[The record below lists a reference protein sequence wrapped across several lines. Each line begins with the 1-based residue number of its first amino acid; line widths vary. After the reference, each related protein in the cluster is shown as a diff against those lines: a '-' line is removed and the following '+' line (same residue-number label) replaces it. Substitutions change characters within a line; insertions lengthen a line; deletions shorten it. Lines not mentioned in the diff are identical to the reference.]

1 MPLDFTPG
9 ETPRIAA
16 PRLRHNLVIADA
28 RPLIAVTMGDPA
40 GVGPEITAKA
50 LRNPEMRAVCRAF
63 VVGDLQTMRRAAEA
77 ISAPVVPI
85 DPDSVVSDTDTIQV
99 YDPWERD
106 LSDLRMGTMSPQAGA
121 AAAQAVIAAT
131 QLALEDRVAAIVTAP
146 INKAAINTAGYHYAG
161 HTELLADLTDS
172 PGARM
177 LLVAPGLRVIHNS
190 THVSLREAIERVT
203 RENVRHAIGLLN
215 ETLQLM
221 AIANPRLAVCGLNPH
236 AGEGGLFGHE
246 DDTFIRPAIEDA
258 RIDGLD
264 VTGPEPG
271 DTVFNRA
278 RNGAF
283 DGVVAMYHDQGHVAV
298 KVAGF
303 FDGVNVSVGLPII
316 RTSVDHGTAFDI
328 AGQGIA
334 RADSM
339 EMAIEI
345 AATMAASARRRAAT
359 ETA

>member
-1 MPLDFTPG
+1 MTS
-9 ETPRIAA
+9 RSAIQ
-16 PRLRHNLVIADA
+16 

-50 LRNPEMRAVCRAF
+50 LANPKIRAICRAV
-63 VVGDLQTMRRAAEA
+63 VVGDLGTMDRAAGAVGVNVAAADPDALDRE
-77 ISAPVVPI
+77 IDEIQVHDPWRRDLREAPV
-85 DPDSVVSDTDTIQV
+85 
-99 YDPWERD
+99 
-106 LSDLRMGTMSPQAGA
+106 GTVDARSGA
-121 AAAQAVIAAT
+121 AAAEAVIEAT
-131 QLALEDRVAAIVTAP
+131 KLALKGRVAAIVTAP
-146 INKAAINTAGYHYAG
+146 INKAAINAAGFHYAG

-190 THVSLREAIERVT
+190 THVSLREAIDRVT
-203 RENVRHAIGLLN
+203 RENVRHVIGLLD
-215 ETLQLM
+215 ETLRMM
-221 AIANPRLAVCGLNPH
+221 AIERPRLAVCGLNPH

-246 DDTFIRPAIEDA
+246 DDAFIRPAIDDA
-258 RIDGLD
+258 RNDGLD

-303 FDGVNVSVGLPII
+303 FDGINVSVGLPII

-339 EMAIEI
+339 EMAIET
-345 AATMAASARRRAAT
+345 AATMAVSTLRAAAP

>member
-1 MPLDFTPG
+1 MS
-9 ETPRIAA
+9 
-16 PRLRHNLVIADA
+16 ADT
-28 RPLIAVTMGDPA
+28 RPLLAVTMGDPA

-50 LRNPEMRAVCRAF
+50 LRNPKIGSVCRAL
-63 VVGDLQTMRRAAEA
+63 VVGDLPTMRWAAEA
-77 ISAPVVPI
+77 VGTNVIAADPSEM
-85 DPDSVVSDTDTIQV
+85 DPDTDDIQV
-99 YDPWERD
+99 YDPWGRD
-106 LSDLRMGTMSPQAGA
+106 LADLPIGEVDARAGA

-131 QLALEDRVAAIVTAP
+131 QLALDGRVAAIVTAP
-146 INKAAINTAGYHYAG
+146 INKAAINAAGYHYAG
-161 HTELLADLTDS
+161 HTELLADLTSS

-190 THVSLREAIERVT
+190 THVSLREAIDRVT
-203 RENVRHAIGLLN
+203 RENVRHAIGLLD
-215 ETLQLM
+215 ETLRLM
-221 AIANPRLAVCGLNPH
+221 AIGKPRLAVCGLNPH

-246 DDTFIRPAIEDA
+246 DDAFIRPAIEDA
-258 RIDGLD
+258 RNDGID

-278 RNGAF
+278 RNGTF

-328 AGQGIA
+328 AGRGVA

-339 EMAIEI
+339 EMAIEV
-345 AATMAASARRRAAT
+345 AASMAASARRPAGM
-359 ETA
+359 ETS

>member
-1 MPLDFTPG
+1 MS
-9 ETPRIAA
+9 
-16 PRLRHNLVIADA
+16 ADT
-28 RPLIAVTMGDPA
+28 RPLLAVTMGDPA

-50 LRNPEMRAVCRAF
+50 LRNPKIGSVCRAL
-63 VVGDLQTMRRAAEA
+63 VVGDLPTMRRAAEA
-77 ISAPVVPI
+77 VGTNVIAA
-85 DPDSVVSDTDTIQV
+85 DPSEMDLDADDIQV
-99 YDPWERD
+99 YDPWGRD
-106 LSDLRMGTMSPQAGA
+106 LADLPIGEVDARAGA

-131 QLALEDRVAAIVTAP
+131 QLALDGRVAAIVTAP
-146 INKAAINTAGYHYAG
+146 INKAAINAAGYHYAG
-161 HTELLADLTDS
+161 HTELLADLTSS

-177 LLVAPGLRVIHNS
+177 LLVAPGLRVLHNS
-190 THVSLREAIERVT
+190 THVSLREAIDRVT
-203 RENVRHAIGLLN
+203 RENVRHAIGLLD
-215 ETLQLM
+215 ETLRLM
-221 AIANPRLAVCGLNPH
+221 AIEKPRLAVCGLNPH

-246 DDTFIRPAIEDA
+246 DDAFIRPAIEDA
-258 RIDGLD
+258 RNDGID

-278 RNGAF
+278 RNGTF

-328 AGQGIA
+328 AGRGVA

-339 EMAIEI
+339 EMAIEV
-345 AATMAASARRRAAT
+345 AASMAASARRPAGM
-359 ETA
+359 ETS

>member
-1 MPLDFTPG
+1 MG
-9 ETPRIAA
+9 
-16 PRLRHNLVIADA
+16 VVDA
-28 RPLIAVTMGDPA
+28 RSGEA
-40 GVGPEITAKA
+40 
-50 LRNPEMRAVCRAF
+50 
-63 VVGDLQTMRRAAEA
+63 AAE
-77 ISAPVVPI
+77 
-85 DPDSVVSDTDTIQV
+85 
-99 YDPWERD
+99 
-106 LSDLRMGTMSPQAGA
+106 
-121 AAAQAVIAAT
+121 AVIAAT
-131 QLALEDRVAAIVTAP
+131 KLALDGRVAAIVTAP
-146 INKAAINTAGYHYAG
+146 INKAAINAAGFSYAG

-203 RENVRHAIGLLN
+203 RNNVRHVIDLLD
-215 ETLQLM
+215 ETLRMM
-221 AIANPRLAVCGLNPH
+221 AIREPRIAVCGLNPH

-246 DDTFIRPAIEDA
+246 DAAFIRPAIEDA
-258 RIDGLD
+258 RNDGLD

-328 AGQGIA
+328 AGQGVA

-339 EMAIEI
+339 ETAIEI
-345 AATMAASARRRAAT
+345 AATTASSAELAVDP

>member
-1 MPLDFTPG
+1 MTS
-9 ETPRIAA
+9 
-16 PRLRHNLVIADA
+16 ADQ

-50 LRNPEMRAVCRAF
+50 LANPEIRAACRTV
-63 VVGDLQTMRRAAEA
+63 VVGDLRTMEQAADA
-77 ISAPVVPI
+77 VGVNVAAVDLGALDWGI
-85 DPDSVVSDTDTIQV
+85 DEIQV
-99 YDPWERD
+99 YDPWGRD
-106 LSDLRMGTMSPQAGA
+106 LNDVPVGTVDARAGA
-121 AAAQAVIAAT
+121 AAAEAVIVAT
-131 QLALEDRVAAIVTAP
+131 KLALDGRVAAVVTAP
-146 INKAAINTAGYHYAG
+146 INKAAINAAGYHYAG
-161 HTELLADLTDS
+161 HTELLAELTDS

-190 THVSLREAIERVT
+190 THVSLREAIDRVT
-203 RENVRHAIGLLN
+203 RENVRHVIGLLDA
-215 ETLQLM
+215 TLRMM
-221 AIANPRLAVCGLNPH
+221 AIPEPRIAVCGLNPH

-246 DDTFIRPAIEDA
+246 DNAFIRPAIDDA
-258 RIDGLD
+258 RSDGIDA
-264 VTGPEPG
+264 TGPEPG

-278 RNGAF
+278 RNGVF

-303 FDGVNVSVGLPII
+303 FDGINVSVGLPII

-328 AGQGIA
+328 AGQGVA

-345 AATMAASARRRAAT
+345 AATMAVSDGRPAAP

>member
-1 MPLDFTPG
+1 MS
-9 ETPRIAA
+9 
-16 PRLRHNLVIADA
+16 ADQ

-50 LRNPEMRAVCRAF
+50 LANPKIRAACRAV
-63 VVGDLQTMRRAAEA
+63 VVGDLGTMERAAGAVGLTVTAVELDA
-77 ISAPVVPI
+77 L
-85 DPDSVVSDTDTIQV
+85 DRETDEVQV
-99 YDPWERD
+99 YDPWGRD
-106 LSDLRMGTMSPQAGA
+106 LRDVPVGMIDARAGA

-131 QLALEDRVAAIVTAP
+131 NLALDGRVAAIVTAP
-146 INKAAINTAGYHYAG
+146 INKAAINAAGYQYAG

-203 RENVRHAIGLLN
+203 RDNVRHVIGLLDK
-215 ETLQLM
+215 TLRTM
-221 AIANPRLAVCGLNPH
+221 AIPEPRIAVCGLNPH

-246 DDTFIRPAIEDA
+246 DDAFIRPAIEDA
-258 RIDGLD
+258 RNDGLD

-283 DGVVAMYHDQGHVAV
+283 DGVVAMYHD
-298 KVAGF
+298 
-303 FDGVNVSVGLPII
+303 
-316 RTSVDHGTAFDI
+316 
-328 AGQGIA
+328 
-334 RADSM
+334 
-339 EMAIEI
+339 
-345 AATMAASARRRAAT
+345 
-359 ETA
+359 

>member
-1 MPLDFTPG
+1 MS
-9 ETPRIAA
+9 
-16 PRLRHNLVIADA
+16 ADT

-40 GVGPEITAKA
+40 GVGPEITVKA
-50 LRNPEMRAVCRAF
+50 LRNPEIRAVCRPF
-63 VVGDLQTMRRAAEA
+63 VVGDLPTMRRVAEA
-77 ISAPVVPI
+77 IGATVSAVLPDAVVQ
-85 DPDSVVSDTDTIQV
+85 DTDAIQV
-99 YDPWERD
+99 YDPWRRD
-106 LSDLRMGTMSPQAGA
+106 LSELPMGAVSERAGA
-121 AAAQAVIAAT
+121 AAAQAVITAT
-131 QLALEDRVAAIVTAP
+131 QLALEGRVAAIVTAP
-146 INKAAINTAGYHYAG
+146 INKAAINAAGYHYAG

-177 LLVAPGLRVIHNS
+177 LLVAPRLRVIHNS
-190 THVSLREAIERVT
+190 THVSLREAIDRVT
-203 RENVRHAIGLLN
+203 RENVRHAIGLLD
-215 ETLQLM
+215 ETLRMM
-221 AIANPRLAVCGLNPH
+221 AVENPRLAVCGLNPH

-246 DDTFIRPAIEDA
+246 DDAFIRPAIEDA
-258 RIDGLD
+258 RRDGLD

-278 RNGAF
+278 RDGAF

-345 AATMAASARRRAAT
+345 AATMAASARRPAGT

>member
-1 MPLDFTPG
+1 
-9 ETPRIAA
+9 
-16 PRLRHNLVIADA
+16 
-28 RPLIAVTMGDPA
+28 MGDPA

-50 LRNPEMRAVCRAF
+50 LANPNIQAACRAV
-63 VVGDLQTMRRAAEA
+63 VVGDFRTMERAACA
-77 ISAPVVPI
+77 VGLDVAAVDLDALDRGI
-85 DPDSVVSDTDTIQV
+85 DEIQV
-99 YDPWERD
+99 YDPWRRD
-106 LSDLRMGTMSPQAGA
+106 LNEVPVGMVDARAGA
-121 AAAQAVIAAT
+121 AAAEAVIVAT
-131 QLALEDRVAAIVTAP
+131 KLALDGRVAAIVTAP
-146 INKAAINTAGYHYAG
+146 LNKAAINAAGYNYAG

-190 THVSLREAIERVT
+190 THVSLRDAIERVT
-203 RENVRHAIGLLN
+203 RENVRHVIVLLD
-215 ETLQLM
+215 ETLRMM
-221 AIANPRLAVCGLNPH
+221 AIPEPRIAVCGLNPH

-246 DDTFIRPAIEDA
+246 DETFIRPAIEDA
-258 RIDGLD
+258 RNDGLD

-303 FDGVNVSVGLPII
+303 FDGINVSVGLPII

-328 AGQGIA
+328 AGQGVA

-345 AATMAASARRRAAT
+345 AATMAVNDGRPAAP

>member
-1 MPLDFTPG
+1 MTFRSAS
-9 ETPRIAA
+9 E
-16 PRLRHNLVIADA
+16 

-50 LRNPEMRAVCRAF
+50 LANPKIRAACRAV
-63 VVGDLQTMRRAAEA
+63 VVGDLRTMERAAGAVGLKVAAVELD
-77 ISAPVVPI
+77 SLDRGI
-85 DPDSVVSDTDTIQV
+85 DGIQV
-99 YDPWERD
+99 YDPWRLD
-106 LSDLRMGTMSPQAGA
+106 LNDVPAGAVDARSGA
-121 AAAQAVIAAT
+121 AAAEAVIAAT
-131 QLALEDRVAAIVTAP
+131 KLALDGHVAAIVTAP
-146 INKAAINTAGYHYAG
+146 INKAAINAAGFHYAG

-203 RENVRHAIGLLN
+203 RENVRHVIGLLD
-215 ETLQLM
+215 ETLRRM
-221 AIANPRLAVCGLNPH
+221 AIREPRIAVCGLNPH

-246 DDTFIRPAIEDA
+246 DDAYIRPAIDDA
-258 RIDGLD
+258 RKDGIDAA
-264 VTGPEPG
+264 GPEPG

-303 FDGVNVSVGLPII
+303 FDGINVSVGLPII

-345 AATMAASARRRAAT
+345 AATMAASDERPAAP

>member
-1 MPLDFTPG
+1 MS
-9 ETPRIAA
+9 
-16 PRLRHNLVIADA
+16 ADT
-28 RPLIAVTMGDPA
+28 RPLLAVTMGDPA

-50 LRNPEMRAVCRAF
+50 LRNPKIGSVCRAL
-63 VVGDLQTMRRAAEA
+63 VVGDLPTMRRAAEA
-77 ISAPVVPI
+77 VGTNVIAA
-85 DPDSVVSDTDTIQV
+85 DPSEMDLDTDDIQV
-99 YDPWERD
+99 YDPWGRD
-106 LSDLRMGTMSPQAGA
+106 LADLPIGEVDARAGA
-121 AAAQAVIAAT
+121 AAAKAVIAAT
-131 QLALEDRVAAIVTAP
+131 QLALDGRVAAIVTAP
-146 INKAAINTAGYHYAG
+146 INKAAINAAGYHYAG
-161 HTELLADLTDS
+161 HTELLADLTSS

-177 LLVAPGLRVIHNS
+177 LLVAPGLRVLHNS
-190 THVSLREAIERVT
+190 THVSLREAIDRVT
-203 RENVRHAIGLLN
+203 RENVRHAIGLLD
-215 ETLQLM
+215 ETLRLM
-221 AIANPRLAVCGLNPH
+221 AIEKPRLAVCGLNPH

-246 DDTFIRPAIEDA
+246 DDAFIRPAIEDA
-258 RIDGLD
+258 RNDGID

-278 RNGAF
+278 RNGTF

-328 AGQGIA
+328 AGRGVA

-345 AATMAASARRRAAT
+345 AASMAASARRPAGM
-359 ETA
+359 ETS

>member
-1 MPLDFTPG
+1 MS
-9 ETPRIAA
+9 
-16 PRLRHNLVIADA
+16 ADQ
-28 RPLIAVTMGDPA
+28 RPLLAVTMGDPA

-50 LRNPEMRAVCRAF
+50 LANPKIRAACRAI
-63 VVGDLQTMRRAAEA
+63 VVGDLPTMVRAANAVDVEVA
-77 ISAPVVPI
+77 AV
-85 DPDSVVSDTDTIQV
+85 DTDALAQNSDEIHV
-99 YDPWERD
+99 YDPWGSD
-106 LSDLRMGTMSPQAGA
+106 LSDVPLGQVDARAGA
-121 AAAQAVIAAT
+121 AAAEAVIAAT
-131 QLALEDRVAAIVTAP
+131 RLALDGRVAAIVTAP
-146 INKAAINTAGYHYAG
+146 LNKGAINAAGYHYAG

-190 THVSLREAIERVT
+190 THVSLREAIDRVT
-203 RENVRHAIGLLN
+203 RENVRHVIGLLD
-215 ETLQLM
+215 ETLRMM
-221 AIANPRLAVCGLNPH
+221 AVQSPRIAVCGLNPH

-246 DDTFIRPAIEDA
+246 DDAFIRPAIEDA
-258 RIDGLD
+258 RSDGIDT
-264 VTGPEPG
+264 TGPEPG

-303 FDGVNVSVGLPII
+303 FDGINVSVGLPII

-345 AATMAASARRRAAT
+345 AATMAAGAGRSSAP

>member
-1 MPLDFTPG
+1 M
-9 ETPRIAA
+9 AA
-16 PRLRHNLVIADA
+16 DQ

-50 LRNPEMRAVCRAF
+50 LVNPKIRAVCRAV
-63 VVGDLQTMRRAAEA
+63 VVGDLGTMEQAAGAVGVGVAAVDVDALDRGVDE
-77 ISAPVVPI
+77 
-85 DPDSVVSDTDTIQV
+85 IQV
-99 YDPWERD
+99 YDPWGRD
-106 LSDLRMGTMSPQAGA
+106 LNDVPVGTVGARAGA
-121 AAAQAVIAAT
+121 AAAEAVIAAT
-131 QLALEDRVAAIVTAP
+131 KLALNGRVAAIVTAP
-146 INKAAINTAGYHYAG
+146 INKAAINAAGYHYAG

-190 THVSLREAIERVT
+190 THVSLREAIDRVT
-203 RENVRHAIGLLN
+203 RENVRHVIGLLDA
-215 ETLQLM
+215 TLRMM
-221 AIANPRLAVCGLNPH
+221 AIPKPRIAVCGLNPH

-246 DDTFIRPAIEDA
+246 DDAFIRPAIEDA
-258 RIDGLD
+258 RRDGID
-264 VTGPEPG
+264 TYGPEPG

-278 RNGAF
+278 RNGTF

-303 FDGVNVSVGLPII
+303 FDGINVSVGLPII

-328 AGQGIA
+328 AGQGVA

-345 AATMAASARRRAAT
+345 AATMAVSDGRAAAP

>member
-1 MPLDFTPG
+1 MS
-9 ETPRIAA
+9 
-16 PRLRHNLVIADA
+16 ADP

-50 LRNPEMRAVCRAF
+50 LVNPKIRAVCRAV
-63 VVGDLQTMRRAAEA
+63 VVGDLGTMERAAGAVGVDVAAVDVDALDRGGDE
-77 ISAPVVPI
+77 
-85 DPDSVVSDTDTIQV
+85 IQV
-99 YDPWERD
+99 YDPWGRD
-106 LSDLRMGTMSPQAGA
+106 LSEAPVGMVDARAGA
-121 AAAQAVIAAT
+121 AAAEAVIAAT
-131 QLALEDRVAAIVTAP
+131 KLALDGRVAAIVTAP
-146 INKAAINTAGYHYAG
+146 INKAAINSAGYHYAG

-190 THVSLREAIERVT
+190 THVSLREAIDRVT
-203 RENVRHAIGLLN
+203 RENVRHVIGLLDA
-215 ETLQLM
+215 TLRMM
-221 AIANPRLAVCGLNPH
+221 AIPEPRIAVCGLNPH

-246 DDTFIRPAIEDA
+246 DDAFIRPAIEDA
-258 RIDGLD
+258 RRDGID
-264 VTGPEPG
+264 TYGPEPG

-278 RNGAF
+278 RNGTF

-303 FDGVNVSVGLPII
+303 FDGINVSVGLPII

-328 AGQGIA
+328 AGQGVA

-345 AATMAASARRRAAT
+345 AATMATSDGRSAAP

>member
-1 MPLDFTPG
+1 MS
-9 ETPRIAA
+9 
-16 PRLRHNLVIADA
+16 ADQ

-50 LRNPEMRAVCRAF
+50 LANPKIRAACRAV
-63 VVGDLQTMRRAAEA
+63 VVGDLGTMERAAGAVGLTVTAVELDA
-77 ISAPVVPI
+77 LDRGTAEV
-85 DPDSVVSDTDTIQV
+85 QV
-99 YDPWERD
+99 YDPWGRD
-106 LSDLRMGTMSPQAGA
+106 LSDVPVGMIDARAGA

-131 QLALEDRVAAIVTAP
+131 KLALDRRVAAIVTAP
-146 INKAAINTAGYHYAG
+146 INKAAINAAGFHYAG

-203 RENVRHAIGLLN
+203 RENVRHVIGLLDK
-215 ETLQLM
+215 TLRVM
-221 AIANPRLAVCGLNPH
+221 AIPEPRIAVCGLNPH

-246 DDTFIRPAIEDA
+246 DDAFIRPAIEDA
-258 RIDGLD
+258 RNGGLD

-303 FDGVNVSVGLPII
+303 FDGINVSVGLPII

-328 AGQGIA
+328 AGQGVA

-345 AATMAASARRRAAT
+345 AATMAASDGRPAAT

>member
-1 MPLDFTPG
+1 MS
-9 ETPRIAA
+9 
-16 PRLRHNLVIADA
+16 ADT
-28 RPLIAVTMGDPA
+28 RPLLAVTMGDPA

-50 LRNPEMRAVCRAF
+50 LQNPKIGSVCRAL
-63 VVGDLQTMRRAAEA
+63 VVGDLPTMRRAAEA
-77 ISAPVVPI
+77 VGTNVIAA
-85 DPDSVVSDTDTIQV
+85 DPSEMDLDTDDIQV
-99 YDPWERD
+99 FDPWGRD
-106 LSDLRMGTMSPQAGA
+106 LADLPIGEVDARAGA

-131 QLALEDRVAAIVTAP
+131 QLALDGRVAAIVTAP
-146 INKAAINTAGYHYAG
+146 INKAAINAAGYHYAG
-161 HTELLADLTDS
+161 HTELLADLTSS

-177 LLVAPGLRVIHNS
+177 LLVAPGLRVLHNS
-190 THVSLREAIERVT
+190 THVSLREAIDRVT
-203 RENVRHAIGLLN
+203 RENVRHAIGLLD
-215 ETLQLM
+215 ETLRLM
-221 AIANPRLAVCGLNPH
+221 AIGKPRLAVCGLNPH

-246 DDTFIRPAIEDA
+246 DDAFIRPAIEDA
-258 RIDGLD
+258 RNDGID

-278 RNGAF
+278 RNGTF

-328 AGQGIA
+328 AGRGVA

-339 EMAIEI
+339 EMAIEV
-345 AATMAASARRRAAT
+345 AASMVASARRPAGM
-359 ETA
+359 ETS

>member
-1 MPLDFTPG
+1 MTSSSAG
-9 ETPRIAA
+9 E
-16 PRLRHNLVIADA
+16 

-50 LRNPEMRAVCRAF
+50 LANPKIRAACRAV
-63 VVGDLQTMRRAAEA
+63 VVGDLRTMERAAGA
-77 ISAPVVPI
+77 VDVNVAAVDI
-85 DPDSVVSDTDTIQV
+85 DALDHGIEEIQV
-99 YDPWERD
+99 YDPWGRD
-106 LSDLRMGTMSPQAGA
+106 LKDVPLGMVDARAGA
-121 AAAQAVIAAT
+121 AAAEAVIVAT
-131 QLALEDRVAAIVTAP
+131 KLALDGRVAAIVTAP
-146 INKAAINTAGYHYAG
+146 INKAAINAAGYNYAG

-190 THVSLREAIERVT
+190 THVSLREAIDRVT
-203 RENVRHAIGLLN
+203 RQNVRHVIGLLDA
-215 ETLQLM
+215 TLRTM
-221 AIANPRLAVCGLNPH
+221 AIPEPRIAVCGLNPH

-246 DDTFIRPAIEDA
+246 DETFIRPAIEDA
-258 RIDGLD
+258 RNDGLD

-278 RNGAF
+278 RNGSF

-303 FDGVNVSVGLPII
+303 FDGINVSVGLPII

-328 AGQGIA
+328 AGQGVA

-345 AATMAASARRRAAT
+345 AATMAVSDARPSAP

>member
-1 MPLDFTPG
+1 MTS
-9 ETPRIAA
+9 
-16 PRLRHNLVIADA
+16 RLASD

-50 LRNPEMRAVCRAF
+50 LANPKIQAACRAV
-63 VVGDLQTMRRAAEA
+63 VVGDFRTMERAACA
-77 ISAPVVPI
+77 VGLDVAAVDLDALDRGI
-85 DPDSVVSDTDTIQV
+85 DEIQV
-99 YDPWERD
+99 YDPWGRD
-106 LSDLRMGTMSPQAGA
+106 LNDVPVGTVDARAGA
-121 AAAQAVIAAT
+121 AAAEAVIVAT
-131 QLALEDRVAAIVTAP
+131 KLALDGRVAAIVTAP
-146 INKAAINTAGYHYAG
+146 LNKAAINAAGYNYAG

-190 THVSLREAIERVT
+190 THVSLREAIDRVT
-203 RENVRHAIGLLN
+203 RENVRHVIGLLD
-215 ETLQLM
+215 ETLRMM
-221 AIANPRLAVCGLNPH
+221 AIKAPRIAVCGLNPH

-246 DDTFIRPAIEDA
+246 DEAFIRPAIDDA
-258 RIDGLD
+258 RSDGIDA
-264 VTGPEPG
+264 TGPEPG

-303 FDGVNVSVGLPII
+303 FDGINVSVGLPII

-328 AGQGIA
+328 AGQGVA

-345 AATMAASARRRAAT
+345 AATMAVSDGRPAAP

>member
-1 MPLDFTPG
+1 MS
-9 ETPRIAA
+9 
-16 PRLRHNLVIADA
+16 ADT
-28 RPLIAVTMGDPA
+28 RPLLAVTMGDPA

-50 LRNPEMRAVCRAF
+50 LRNPKIGSVCRAL
-63 VVGDLQTMRRAAEA
+63 VVGDLPTMRWAAEA
-77 ISAPVVPI
+77 VGTNVIAA
-85 DPDSVVSDTDTIQV
+85 DPSEMDLDTDDIQV
-99 YDPWERD
+99 YDPWGRD
-106 LSDLRMGTMSPQAGA
+106 LADLPIGEVDARAGA
-121 AAAQAVIAAT
+121 AAAKAVIAAT
-131 QLALEDRVAAIVTAP
+131 QLALDGRVAAIVTAP
-146 INKAAINTAGYHYAG
+146 INKAAINAAGYRYAG
-161 HTELLADLTDS
+161 HTELLADLTSS

-190 THVSLREAIERVT
+190 THVSLREAIDRVT
-203 RENVRHAIGLLN
+203 RENVRHAIGLLD
-215 ETLQLM
+215 ETLRLM
-221 AIANPRLAVCGLNPH
+221 AIEKPRLAVCGLNPH

-246 DDTFIRPAIEDA
+246 DDAFIRPAIEDA
-258 RIDGLD
+258 RNDGID

-278 RNGAF
+278 RNGTF

-328 AGQGIA
+328 AGRGVA

-345 AATMAASARRRAAT
+345 AASMAASARRPAGM
-359 ETA
+359 ETS

>member
-1 MPLDFTPG
+1 MS
-9 ETPRIAA
+9 
-16 PRLRHNLVIADA
+16 ADQ

-50 LRNPEMRAVCRAF
+50 LANPKIRAACRAV
-63 VVGDLQTMRRAAEA
+63 VVGDLGTMERAAGAVGLTVAAVELDA
-77 ISAPVVPI
+77 LDRETAEV
-85 DPDSVVSDTDTIQV
+85 QV
-99 YDPWERD
+99 YDPWGRD
-106 LSDLRMGTMSPQAGA
+106 LSDVPVGMIDARAGA

-131 QLALEDRVAAIVTAP
+131 KLALDRRVAAIVTAP
-146 INKAAINTAGYHYAG
+146 INKAAINAAGFHYAG

-203 RENVRHAIGLLN
+203 RENVRHVIGLLDK
-215 ETLQLM
+215 TLRVM
-221 AIANPRLAVCGLNPH
+221 AIPEPRIAVCGLNPH

-246 DDTFIRPAIEDA
+246 DDAFIRPAIEDA
-258 RIDGLD
+258 RNGGLD

-303 FDGVNVSVGLPII
+303 FDGINVSVGLPII

-328 AGQGIA
+328 AGQGVA

-345 AATMAASARRRAAT
+345 AATMAASDGRPAAT

>member
-1 MPLDFTPG
+1 MTSRSTDQ
-9 ETPRIAA
+9 
-16 PRLRHNLVIADA
+16 

-50 LRNPEMRAVCRAF
+50 LANPKIRAACRAV
-63 VVGDLQTMRRAAEA
+63 VVGDLRTMERAA
-77 ISAPVVPI
+77 SAVGLNVAAV
-85 DPDSVVSDTDTIQV
+85 DVDALDQGVDEIQV
-99 YDPWERD
+99 YDPWGRD
-106 LSDLRMGTMSPQAGA
+106 LSDVPLGKVDARAGA
-121 AAAQAVIAAT
+121 AAAEAVVAAT
-131 QLALEDRVAAIVTAP
+131 RLALDGRVAAIVTAP
-146 INKAAINTAGYHYAG
+146 LNKAAINAAGYHYAG

-190 THVSLREAIERVT
+190 THVSLREAIDRVT
-203 RENVRHAIGLLN
+203 LENVRHVIGLLD
-215 ETLQLM
+215 ETLRMM
-221 AIANPRLAVCGLNPH
+221 AIESPRIAVCGLNPH

-246 DDTFIRPAIEDA
+246 DDAFIRPAIDDA
-258 RIDGLD
+258 RSDGLD

-303 FDGVNVSVGLPII
+303 FDGINVSVGLPII

-334 RADSM
+334 QPDSM
-339 EMAIEI
+339 EMAIEV
-345 AATMAASARRRAAT
+345 AATMAASAARSAGP

>member
-1 MPLDFTPG
+1 MS
-9 ETPRIAA
+9 
-16 PRLRHNLVIADA
+16 ADT
-28 RPLIAVTMGDPA
+28 RPLMAVTMGDPA

-50 LRNPEMRAVCRAF
+50 LQNPKVGSVCRAL
-63 VVGDLQTMRRAAEA
+63 VVGDLPTMRRAAQAVGADVTAVE
-77 ISAPVVPI
+77 PNDV
-85 DPDSVVSDTDTIQV
+85 DRDTDDILV
-99 YDPWERD
+99 YDPWGRD
-106 LSDLRMGTMSPQAGA
+106 LADLPIGAVDARAGA

-131 QLALEDRVAAIVTAP
+131 QLALDGRVAAIVTAP
-146 INKAAINTAGYHYAG
+146 INKAAINAAGYHYAG
-161 HTELLADLTDS
+161 HTELLADLTSS

-190 THVSLREAIERVT
+190 THVSLREAIDRVT
-203 RENVRHAIGLLN
+203 RENVRHAIGLLD
-215 ETLQLM
+215 ETLRMM
-221 AIANPRLAVCGLNPH
+221 AIEKPRLAVCGLNPH

-258 RIDGLD
+258 RGDGMD

-303 FDGVNVSVGLPII
+303 FDGINVSVGLPII

-328 AGQGIA
+328 AGQGVA

-345 AATMAASARRRAAT
+345 AATMATRAARPAST
-359 ETA
+359 ETS

>member
-1 MPLDFTPG
+1 MS
-9 ETPRIAA
+9 
-16 PRLRHNLVIADA
+16 ADQ

-50 LRNPEMRAVCRAF
+50 LANPKIRAVCRAV
-63 VVGDLQTMRRAAEA
+63 VVGDLRTMEWAAGA
-77 ISAPVVPI
+77 VGVNAAAVDLDALDRGI
-85 DPDSVVSDTDTIQV
+85 DEIQV
-99 YDPWERD
+99 YDPWGRD
-106 LSDLRMGTMSPQAGA
+106 LSDVPVGMVDARAGA
-121 AAAQAVIAAT
+121 AAAESVIAAT
-131 QLALEDRVAAIVTAP
+131 KLALDSRVAAIVTAP
-146 INKAAINTAGYHYAG
+146 LNKAAINAAGYNYAG

-190 THVSLREAIERVT
+190 THVSLREAIDRVT
-203 RENVRHAIGLLN
+203 RENVRHVIGLLDA
-215 ETLQLM
+215 TLRRM
-221 AIANPRLAVCGLNPH
+221 AIPEPRIAVCGLNPH

-246 DDTFIRPAIEDA
+246 DDAFIRPAIDDA
-258 RIDGLD
+258 RQDGIDA
-264 VTGPEPG
+264 TGPEPG

-278 RNGAF
+278 RNGTF

-303 FDGVNVSVGLPII
+303 FDGINVSVGLPII

-345 AATMAASARRRAAT
+345 AATMAVNDGRPAAP

>member
-1 MPLDFTPG
+1 MTTGSNDQ
-9 ETPRIAA
+9 
-16 PRLRHNLVIADA
+16 

-50 LRNPEMRAVCRAF
+50 LANPKIRGACRAV
-63 VVGDLQTMRRAAEA
+63 VVGDLRTMDRAADAVGVTAAAVNVDALDQGGDE
-77 ISAPVVPI
+77 
-85 DPDSVVSDTDTIQV
+85 IQV
-99 YDPWERD
+99 YDPWGRD
-106 LSDLRMGTMSPQAGA
+106 LSDVPVGMVDARAGA
-121 AAAQAVIAAT
+121 AAAEAVIQAT
-131 QLALEDRVAAIVTAP
+131 KLALDGRVAAIVTAP
-146 INKAAINTAGYHYAG
+146 INKAAINAAGYHYAG

-190 THVSLREAIERVT
+190 THVSLREAIDRVT
-203 RENVRHAIGLLN
+203 RENVRHVIGLLN
-215 ETLQLM
+215 ETLRMM
-221 AIANPRLAVCGLNPH
+221 AVSEPRIAVCGLNPH

-246 DDTFIRPAIEDA
+246 DDAFIRPAIDDA
-258 RIDGLD
+258 RNDGLD

-328 AGQGIA
+328 AGQGVA

-345 AATMAASARRRAAT
+345 AATMAVSDGRSAAP

>member
-1 MPLDFTPG
+1 MTP
-9 ETPRIAA
+9 
-16 PRLRHNLVIADA
+16 DSSDQ

-40 GVGPEITAKA
+40 GVGPEITARA
-50 LRNPEMRAVCRAF
+50 LANPKIQAACRAV
-63 VVGDLQTMRRAAEA
+63 VVGDLRTMERAAGAVGLNVAAADVDALDQGDDEL
-77 ISAPVVPI
+77 
-85 DPDSVVSDTDTIQV
+85 QV

-106 LSDLRMGTMSPQAGA
+106 LSDVPVGMVDARSGA
-121 AAAQAVIAAT
+121 AAAEAVIVAT
-131 QLALEDRVAAIVTAP
+131 KLALKGRVAAIVTAP
-146 INKAAINTAGYHYAG
+146 INKAAINAAGYHYAG

-190 THVSLREAIERVT
+190 THVSLREAIDRVT
-203 RENVRHAIGLLN
+203 RENVRHVIGLLD
-215 ETLQLM
+215 ETLRM
-221 AIANPRLAVCGLNPH
+221 MTIERPRLAVCGLNPH

-246 DDTFIRPAIEDA
+246 DDAFIRPAIADA
-258 RIDGLD
+258 RNAGLD

-345 AATMAASARRRAAT
+345 AATMAVSDGRSAAP

>member
-1 MPLDFTPG
+1 MP
-9 ETPRIAA
+9 
-16 PRLRHNLVIADA
+16 ADQ

-50 LRNPEMRAVCRAF
+50 LANPKIRAACRAV
-63 VVGDLQTMRRAAEA
+63 VVGDLGTMERAAGAVGLTVAAVELDA
-77 ISAPVVPI
+77 L
-85 DPDSVVSDTDTIQV
+85 DRGTDEVQV
-99 YDPWERD
+99 CDPWGRD
-106 LSDLRMGTMSPQAGA
+106 LSDVPVGMIDARAGA
-121 AAAQAVIAAT
+121 AAAEAVVAAT
-131 QLALEDRVAAIVTAP
+131 NLALDGRVAAIVTAP
-146 INKAAINTAGYHYAG
+146 INKAAINAAGYQYAG

-203 RENVRHAIGLLN
+203 RDNVRHVIGLLD
-215 ETLQLM
+215 ETLRMM
-221 AIANPRLAVCGLNPH
+221 AIPEPRIAVCGLNPH

-246 DDTFIRPAIEDA
+246 DDAFIRPAIEDA
-258 RIDGLD
+258 RNDGLD

-303 FDGVNVSVGLPII
+303 FDGINVSVGLPII

-328 AGQGIA
+328 AGQGVA

-345 AATMAASARRRAAT
+345 AATMAASDGRPAAT